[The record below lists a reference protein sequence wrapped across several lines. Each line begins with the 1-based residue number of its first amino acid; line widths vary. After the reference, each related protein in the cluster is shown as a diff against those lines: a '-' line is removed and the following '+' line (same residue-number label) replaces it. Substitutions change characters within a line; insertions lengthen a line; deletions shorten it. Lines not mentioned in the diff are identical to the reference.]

1 MPTLTFSPTLSPALA
16 RTADCHFAQATI
28 ESEMGD
34 GIDMDDPNFWAKMLP
49 GDGDAVKA
57 DAVDAAARASGADR
71 IKGLK
76 LADFD
81 EPQSLQA
88 RPSPNPTR
96 TPNPVPTPTPNPDP
110 DPNPYP
116 YPSPLTPNPNPNP
129 DLPP

>member
-1 MPTLTFSPTLSPALA
+1 MKKRAKSTFS
-16 RTADCHFAQATI
+16 QANI
-28 ESEMGD
+28 ESETGD
-34 GIDMDDPNFWAKMLP
+34 GIDMDGPNFWAKMLP

-88 RPSPNPTR
+88 RPSPNPT
-96 TPNPVPTPTPNPDP
+96 PTPLPCS
-110 DPNPYP
+110 YP
-116 YPSPLTPNPNPNP
+116 YP
-129 DLPP
+129 